1 VDASAIT
8 LQVICGPVAEMY
20 AGCPIYIYQLF
31 TDFRKIKYDKLFLEV
46 LPVPRQHF
54 LALWQN

>member
-20 AGCPIYIYQLF
+20 AGCPIYIYQLL
-31 TDFRKIKYDKLFLEV
+31 IYEILFLEV
-46 LPVPRQHF
+46 LPRQHF